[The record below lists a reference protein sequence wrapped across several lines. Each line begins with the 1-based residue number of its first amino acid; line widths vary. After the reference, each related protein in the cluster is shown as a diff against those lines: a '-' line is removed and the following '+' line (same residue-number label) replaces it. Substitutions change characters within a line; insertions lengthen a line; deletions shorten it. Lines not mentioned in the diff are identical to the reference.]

1 MPLKNSYAA
10 AKRIFVDLH
19 VGKGSF
25 HCGLMYSI
33 SRLSALSEHELK
45 EMSSCAVVFS
55 TTPTVRLLQY
65 IHVIVISTYQVK
77 TLICITV
84 FAHLVAFGQ
93 SYLLLLLILNVS
105 D

>member
-25 HCGLMYSI
+25 HCGLIYSI
-33 SRLSALSEHELK
+33 SRLSEHELK

-84 FAHLVAFGQ
+84 FAHLVAF
-93 SYLLLLLILNVS
+93 
-105 D
+105 